1 MASPAGNE
9 LDVAAVWRGY
19 VASRDPTMRNRL
31 FSFYQPYAKKLA
43 VRLYVLR
50 RDNSVSFADYLQY
63 AHVGLVESI
72 DRYEPE
78 RPVLFETFASYRI
91 RGAILNGLAKESEL
105 SAQRQYWAERMRD
118 RVRSLRPEAVEPGG
132 GDENLDGFVDLTV
145 GLALGLLLESPA
157 EPADESP
164 ESNPYAAAELGQLV
178 RRMRQLVAEMPER
191 ERTLVELHYFHHE
204 PFQDI
209 ATRLNVTKG
218 RVSQLHSQALQ
229 RLKARLAA
237 DRAVD
242 SEI

>member
-1 MASPAGNE
+1 MATQAENE
-9 LDVAAVWRGY
+9 LDVAATWRGFA
-19 VASRDPTMRNRL
+19 ASRDPSIRRRL
-31 FSFYQPYAKKLA
+31 FSFYQPYAKRLA

-50 RDNSVSFADYLQY
+50 RDNSVPFADYLQY

-105 SAQRQYWAERMRD
+105 SAQRQYWAERVRD
-118 RVRSLRPEAVEPGG
+118 RVSSLQPEALEQGDVE
-132 GDENLDGFVDLTV
+132 EKLEGFVDLTV
-145 GLALGLLLESPA
+145 GLALGLLLESHA

-164 ESNPYAAAELGQLV
+164 ASNPYAATELGQLV
-178 RRMRQLVAEMPER
+178 RRMRQLVAGLPER
-191 ERTLVELHYFHHE
+191 ERLLVERHYFHHE
-204 PFQDI
+204 AFQDI

-229 RLKARLAA
+229 RLKEKLAA
-237 DRAVD
+237 DRSV
-242 SEI
+242 SREI